1 MTEWFEVFKWPA
13 PPKLEVARGPAL
25 GEWTLV
31 AYVPDR
37 ETAEAVLARWRRE
50 YPNQV
55 VALLRAGQV
64 IEDELAKAARLV
76 RERWE
81 REAAYFER
89 LAAEAHSEGRP
100 DEESRYLWLAEGF
113 RRSNVVGP

>member
-1 MTEWFEVFKWPA
+1 MVEWFEVFKWPA

-25 GEWTLV
+25 GAWTLV

-50 YPNQV
+50 YPGQV

-64 IEDELAKAARLV
+64 IEDELAKVARLV

-89 LAAEAHSEGRP
+89 LAREAHSEGRP
-100 DEESRYLWLAEGF
+100 DEEARYLRLV
-113 RRSNVVGP
+113 RRFHDNARKTT